1 MKDDAKWNRKISLSP
16 GFRLQWEEAQNC
28 HVLLFPE
35 GMLQLNPT
43 ASEIL
48 GLCDGKRSPAK
59 IIEELQKK
67 YPEADLAQDVHEFI
81 EDCYARGWIR

>member
-1 MKDDAKWNRKISLSP
+1 MKDDAKRNQKISLSP

-35 GMLQLNPT
+35 GMLQLNPA

-48 GLCDGKRSPAK
+48 KLCDGKLSLPA

-67 YPEADLAQDVHEFI
+67 YPDAELAKDVQEFI
-81 EDCYARGWIR
+81 EECYGRGWIR